1 MSIFDRIRSKMTR
14 GTTASSSS
22 SSSSASSSSSSSSGG
37 AYQLYEI
44 SLTEFALG
52 VHIEPVPNDGRP
64 RVCGMEPASPGAR
77 LGLMVGD
84 IFAGIEGNPVAS
96 YADFVQA
103 LQTFPRPVRISFYRF
118 VQGSAASAVAS
129 AASLSTDEKE
139 RRREAMVAAALARE
153 KTWDKKVQTA
163 KGKRDPKT
171 DVSGRTIYDH
181 TALAEIGASNP
192 ETQRMVA
199 LAKQNE
205 QRTVAQLGYD
215 PFKPALSSSS
225 NTAGVGVLAGH
236 GQQLPPPM
244 PSQSLSSA
252 PPSLPAPGSPGS
264 RAPLPAPPV
273 SPPRPAP
280 APVAE
285 TGAGDLEAGE
295 AHPALVEAVNAA
307 MQQLLD
313 RTGAEDG
320 ERVQTALTT
329 VEKMLA
335 MLHGALATGADPSK
349 FRSVR
354 MGNAAFQSKVAS
366 VVGGTELMLAAG
378 FVLVED
384 ASPAG
389 NDAAAAAPTAA
400 TETFLRHSTEPLDRV
415 KLNYTLARLRE
426 LL

>member
-1 MSIFDRIRSKMTR
+1 
-14 GTTASSSS
+14 
-22 SSSSASSSSSSSSGG
+22 
-37 AYQLYEI
+37 
-44 SLTEFALG
+44 
-52 VHIEPVPNDGRP
+52 V
-64 RVCGMEPASPGAR
+64 
-77 LGLMVGD
+77 
-84 IFAGIEGNPVAS
+84 
-96 YADFVQA
+96 
-103 LQTFPRPVRISFYRF
+103 
-118 VQGSAASAVAS
+118 
-129 AASLSTDEKE
+129 
-139 RRREAMVAAALARE
+139 
-153 KTWDKKVQTA
+153 
-163 KGKRDPKT
+163 
-171 DVSGRTIYDH
+171 
-181 TALAEIGASNP
+181 
-192 ETQRMVA
+192 
-199 LAKQNE
+199 
-205 QRTVAQLGYD
+205 
-215 PFKPALSSSS
+215 
-225 NTAGVGVLAGH
+225 
-236 GQQLPPPM
+236 
-244 PSQSLSSA
+244 
-252 PPSLPAPGSPGS
+252 PAPGSPGS
-264 RAPLPAPPV
+264 R
-273 SPPRPAP
+273 

-335 MLHGALATGADPSK
+335 MLHGALATGADPCK

-389 NDAAAAAPTAA
+389 NDAAAAAAAATTTA